1 MKNTIILD
9 FEKVNQLVARV
20 LVAVRKKK
28 KLVTVN
34 PQH

>member
-20 LVAVRKKK
+20 LVAVRKNK

>member
-20 LVAVRKKK
+20 LVAVGKKK